1 MEESIAMPLN
11 LDIYA
16 DIDRKT
22 EIHCAKVYLAQSR
35 HFTGRARGFSF
46 VLMEW
51 SANCRRRAAVKAD
64 VFGQME
70 LFGNEGI
77 RRAA

>member
-1 MEESIAMPLN
+1 MSRESN
-11 LDIYA
+11 
-16 DIDRKT
+16 
-22 EIHCAKVYLAQSR
+22 IHCAKVYLAQSR

-51 SANCRRRAAVKAD
+51 AANCRRRAAEKVD
-64 VFGQME
+64 VVGQMD
-70 LFGNEGI
+70 LFGNEEI